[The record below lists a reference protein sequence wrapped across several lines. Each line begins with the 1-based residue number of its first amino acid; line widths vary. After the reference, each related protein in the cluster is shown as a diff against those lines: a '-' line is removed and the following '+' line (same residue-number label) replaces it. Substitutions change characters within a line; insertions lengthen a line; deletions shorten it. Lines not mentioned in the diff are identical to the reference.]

1 MCPTDVAAVA
11 TTRSLYSPF
20 VALVFRGRERER
32 ENMTRAQIFF
42 PDPFG
47 CGPKI
52 GEKGAKD
59 RRRRQA
65 GRLKR
70 MLAIH
75 RDRYL
80 MKGFP
85 DEVKAAC

>member
-1 MCPTDVAAVA
+1 MCPTAVAAAAAA

-59 RRRRQA
+59 RRREDKQV
-65 GRLKR
+65 GSKECWLH
-70 MLAIH
+70 IEI
-75 RDRYL
+75 
-80 MKGFP
+80 G
-85 DEVKAAC
+85 VS